1 MKLSK
6 TTALVLCAFSGS
18 LAFAAEPAS
27 NVTLYGVLDT
37 GVYAHHA
44 SNGKT
49 IVEMASGITKGSRF
63 GLEGQ
68 ENLGNGY
75 KVYFRLEQGFESD
88 NGDAKDADSAFY
100 RDSYMGV
107 ATPFGAFE
115 LGRTGALTAGTHG
128 GIVGGMSPFGITWK
142 EGALT
147 KVFAGNIA
155 ARVNNMVTYESPD
168 LSGFKLYAQYSNGID
183 DDDVVSS
190 QKNRYIAVGATY
202 RYKNLRLIVAFDNLF
217 YNDSAVKT
225 DAGVAAGKNLKD
237 QRTYNIGGTYDF
249 GDVRMY
255 LGYQFGQNI
264 KTPRQGDADAIAAAK
279 YDAKDS
285 KAAEGYDTNAVTL
298 GTKIKLFGGELNG
311 TLGYAHAKRDYQDS
325 KADVYQAMLGYKY
338 PLSKRT
344 YAYGAVGY
352 IHGKSQNKSL
362 NKKKVLTHNVER
374 VNTRSFFMGL
384 CQGERT

>member
-202 RYKNLRLIVAFDNLF
+202 RYKNLRLIAAFDNLF

-285 KAAEGYDTNAVTL
+285 KAVEGYDTNAVTL

-325 KADVYQAMLGYKY
+325 KADVYQSMLGYKY

-384 CQGERT
+384 CHEF

>member
-202 RYKNLRLIVAFDNLF
+202 RYKNLRLIAAFDNLF

-285 KAAEGYDTNAVTL
+285 KAVEGYDTNAVTL
-298 GTKIKLFGGELNG
+298 GTKIILFGGELNG

-384 CQGERT
+384 CHEF

>member
-27 NVTLYGVLDT
+27 NVALYGVLDT

-147 KVFAGNIA
+147 KVFAGNVA
-155 ARVNNMVTYESPD
+155 ARVNNMVKYESPE

-183 DDDVVSS
+183 DDVVSS
-190 QKNRYIAVGATY
+190 QKNRYIALGATY
-202 RYKNLRLIVAFDNLF
+202 RYKNLRLIAAFDNLF

-384 CQGERT
+384 CHEF

>member
-27 NVTLYGVLDT
+27 NVALYGVLDT

-142 EGALT
+142 EGTLT
-147 KVFAGNIA
+147 KVFAGNVA
-155 ARVNNMVTYESPD
+155 ARVNNMVKYESPE

-190 QKNRYIAVGATY
+190 QKNRYIALGATY
-202 RYKNLRLIVAFDNLF
+202 RYKNLRLIAAFDNLF

-384 CQGERT
+384 CHEF

>member
-27 NVTLYGVLDT
+27 NVALYGVLDT

-75 KVYFRLEQGFESD
+75 KVYFRLEQGFVSD

-147 KVFAGNIA
+147 KVFAGNVA
-155 ARVNNMVTYESPD
+155 ARVNNMVKYESPE

-190 QKNRYIAVGATY
+190 QKNRYIALGATY
-202 RYKNLRLIVAFDNLF
+202 RYKNLRLIAAFDNLF

-384 CQGERT
+384 CHEF

>member
-27 NVTLYGVLDT
+27 NVALYGVLDT
-37 GVYAHHA
+37 GVYAHQA

-147 KVFAGNIA
+147 KVFAGNVA
-155 ARVNNMVTYESPD
+155 ARVNNMVKYESPE

-190 QKNRYIAVGATY
+190 QKNRYIALGATY
-202 RYKNLRLIVAFDNLF
+202 RYKNLRLIAAFDNLF

-249 GDVRMY
+249 SDVRMY

-325 KADVYQAMLGYKY
+325 KADVSQAMLGYKY

-384 CQGERT
+384 CHEF

>member
-18 LAFAAEPAS
+18 LAFAVEPAS

-384 CQGERT
+384 CHEF

>member
-27 NVTLYGVLDT
+27 NVALYGVLDT

-147 KVFAGNIA
+147 KVFAGNVA
-155 ARVNNMVTYESPD
+155 ARVNNMVKYESPE

-190 QKNRYIAVGATY
+190 QKNRYIALGATY
-202 RYKNLRLIVAFDNLF
+202 RYKNLRLIAAFDNLF

-285 KAAEGYDTNAVTL
+285 KAAEGYDTNAATL

-384 CQGERT
+384 CHEF

>member
-338 PLSKRT
+338 PLSKKT

-384 CQGERT
+384 CHEF

>member
-27 NVTLYGVLDT
+27 NVALYGVLDT

-147 KVFAGNIA
+147 KVFAGNVA
-155 ARVNNMVTYESPD
+155 ARVNNMVKYESPE

-183 DDDVVSS
+183 DDYVVSS
-190 QKNRYIAVGATY
+190 HKNRYIALGATY
-202 RYKNLRLIVAFDNLF
+202 RYKNLRLIAAFDNLF

-249 GDVRMY
+249 SDVRMY
-255 LGYQFGQNI
+255 LGYQFGKNI

-384 CQGERT
+384 CHEF

>member
-202 RYKNLRLIVAFDNLF
+202 RYKNLRLIAAFDNLF

-249 GDVRMY
+249 SDVRMY

-285 KAAEGYDTNAVTL
+285 KAVEGYDTNAVTL

-384 CQGERT
+384 CHEF

>member
-202 RYKNLRLIVAFDNLF
+202 RYKNLRLIAAFDNLF

-374 VNTRSFFMGL
+374 VNTKSFFMGL
-384 CQGERT
+384 CHEF

>member
-100 RDSYMGV
+100 RDSYIGV

-202 RYKNLRLIVAFDNLF
+202 RYKNLRLIAAFDNLF

-384 CQGERT
+384 CHEF

>member
-298 GTKIKLFGGELNG
+298 GTKIKFFGGELNG

-384 CQGERT
+384 CHEF

>member
-27 NVTLYGVLDT
+27 NVALYGVLDT

-147 KVFAGNIA
+147 KVFAGNVA
-155 ARVNNMVTYESPD
+155 ARVNNMVKYESPE

-190 QKNRYIAVGATY
+190 LKNRYIALGATY
-202 RYKNLRLIVAFDNLF
+202 RYKNLRLIAAFDNLF

-384 CQGERT
+384 CHEF

>member
-147 KVFAGNIA
+147 KVFAGNVA

-168 LSGFKLYAQYSNGID
+168 LSGFKLYSQYSNGID

-202 RYKNLRLIVAFDNLF
+202 RYKNLRLIAAFDNLF

-285 KAAEGYDTNAVTL
+285 KAVEGYDTNAVTL

-384 CQGERT
+384 CHEF

>member
-1 MKLSK
+1 MEISK
-6 TTALVLCAFSGS
+6 TAILVFSALSCSA
-18 LAFAAEPAS
+18 AFAAEPAS
-27 NVTLYGVLDT
+27 NVKLYGVLDT

-44 SNGKT
+44 SNGST
-49 IVEMASGITKGSRF
+49 VVEMASGITKGSRF
-63 GLEGQ
+63 GIEGQ
-68 ENLGNGY
+68 ENLGSGY
-75 KVYFRLEQGFESD
+75 KVYFRLEQGFDSD
-88 NGDAKDADSAFY
+88 NGEAKNADSAFY
-100 RDSYMGV
+100 RDSYIGV
-107 ATPFGAFE
+107 GTPFGAMEF
-115 LGRTGALTAGTHG
+115 GRTGALTAGTHG

-147 KVFAGNIA
+147 KIFAGNIA
-155 ARVNNMVTYESPD
+155 ARLNNMVKYESPD

-183 DDDVVSS
+183 DDAVVSS

-202 RYKNLRLIVAFDNLF
+202 RYKNLRLIAAFDNLF

-225 DAGVAAGKNLKD
+225 EAGVAAGKGLKD
-237 QRTYNIGGTYDF
+237 QRTYNIGGTYNF

-255 LGYQFGQNI
+255 LGYQYGQNI
-264 KTPRQGDADAIAAAK
+264 KTPRQGDAKAIAAAK
-279 YDAKDS
+279 YDSKDN

-311 TLGYAHAKRDYQDS
+311 ALGYAHAKRDYNDS

-352 IHGKSQNKSL
+352 IHGKSESTKIT
-362 NKKKVLTHNVER
+362 KKVPKHSVER

-384 CQGERT
+384 CHEF

>member
-285 KAAEGYDTNAVTL
+285 KAAEGYDTNGVTL

-384 CQGERT
+384 CHEF

>member
-88 NGDAKDADSAFY
+88 NSDAKDADSAFY

-147 KVFAGNIA
+147 KVFAGNVA
-155 ARVNNMVTYESPD
+155 ARVNNMVKYESPE

-183 DDDVVSS
+183 DDDIVSS
-190 QKNRYIAVGATY
+190 QKNRYIALGATY
-202 RYKNLRLIVAFDNLF
+202 RYKNLRLIAAFDNLF

-384 CQGERT
+384 CHEF

>member
-1 MKLSK
+1 M
-6 TTALVLCAFSGS
+6 
-18 LAFAAEPAS
+18 
-27 NVTLYGVLDT
+27 DT

-147 KVFAGNIA
+147 KVFAGNVA
-155 ARVNNMVTYESPD
+155 ARVNNMVKYESPE

-183 DDDVVSS
+183 DDDVISS
-190 QKNRYIAVGATY
+190 QKNRYIALGATY
-202 RYKNLRLIVAFDNLF
+202 RYKNLRLIAAFDNLF

-249 GDVRMY
+249 SDVRMY

-374 VNTRSFFMGL
+374 ENTRSFFMGL
-384 CQGERT
+384 CHEF

>member
-27 NVTLYGVLDT
+27 NVALYGVLDT

-68 ENLGNGY
+68 EKLGNGY

-147 KVFAGNIA
+147 KVFAGNVA
-155 ARVNNMVTYESPD
+155 ARVNNMVKYESPE

-190 QKNRYIAVGATY
+190 QKNRYIALGATY
-202 RYKNLRLIVAFDNLF
+202 RYKNLRLIAAFDNLF

-384 CQGERT
+384 CHEF

>member
-147 KVFAGNIA
+147 KVFAGNVA
-155 ARVNNMVTYESPD
+155 ARVNNMVKYESPE

-190 QKNRYIAVGATY
+190 QKNRYIALGATY
-202 RYKNLRLIVAFDNLF
+202 RYKNLRLIAAFDNLF

-311 TLGYAHAKRDYQDS
+311 TLGYAHTKRDYQDS

-384 CQGERT
+384 CHEF

>member
-6 TTALVLCAFSGS
+6 TTALVLCVFSGS

-155 ARVNNMVTYESPD
+155 ARVNNMVKYESPE

-190 QKNRYIAVGATY
+190 QKNRYIALGATY
-202 RYKNLRLIVAFDNLF
+202 RYKNLRLIAAFDNLF

-384 CQGERT
+384 CHEF

>member
-68 ENLGNGY
+68 ENLDNGY

-384 CQGERT
+384 CHEF

>member
-1 MKLSK
+1 
-6 TTALVLCAFSGS
+6 
-18 LAFAAEPAS
+18 
-27 NVTLYGVLDT
+27 
-37 GVYAHHA
+37 
-44 SNGKT
+44 
-49 IVEMASGITKGSRF
+49 MASGITKGSRF

-147 KVFAGNIA
+147 KVFAGNVA
-155 ARVNNMVTYESPD
+155 ARVNNMVKYESPE

-190 QKNRYIAVGATY
+190 QKNRYIALGATY
-202 RYKNLRLIVAFDNLF
+202 RYKNLRLIAAFDNLF

-225 DAGVAAGKNLKD
+225 DAGVPAGKNLKD

-384 CQGERT
+384 CHEF

>member
-147 KVFAGNIA
+147 KVFAGNVA
-155 ARVNNMVTYESPD
+155 ARVNNMVKYESPE
-168 LSGFKLYAQYSNGID
+168 LSGFKHYAQYSNGID

-190 QKNRYIAVGATY
+190 QKNRYIALGATY
-202 RYKNLRLIVAFDNLF
+202 RYRNLKLIAALDNLF

-255 LGYQFGQNI
+255 FGYQFGQHI
-264 KTPRQGDADAIAAAK
+264 KTPRQGDAKAIGVAK
-279 YDAKDS
+279 YDPKDS

-311 TLGYAHAKRDYQDS
+311 TFGYAHAKRDYQDS

-384 CQGERT
+384 CHEF

>member
-384 CQGERT
+384 CHEF

>member
-27 NVTLYGVLDT
+27 NVALYGVLDT

-147 KVFAGNIA
+147 KVFAGNVA
-155 ARVNNMVTYESPD
+155 ARVNNMVKYESPE

-190 QKNRYIAVGATY
+190 QKNRYTALGATY
-202 RYKNLRLIVAFDNLF
+202 RYKNLRLIAAFDNLF

-384 CQGERT
+384 CHEF

>member
-115 LGRTGALTAGTHG
+115 LGRTGALTAPAPPAG
-128 GIVGGMSPFGITWK
+128 GGGGGRGRITWK

-384 CQGERT
+384 CHEF

>member
-27 NVTLYGVLDT
+27 NVALYGVLDT

-107 ATPFGAFE
+107 ATLFGAFE

-147 KVFAGNIA
+147 KVFAGNVA
-155 ARVNNMVTYESPD
+155 ARVNNMVKYESPE

-190 QKNRYIAVGATY
+190 QKNRYIALGATY
-202 RYKNLRLIVAFDNLF
+202 RYKNLRLIAAFDNLF

-285 KAAEGYDTNAVTL
+285 KAVEGYDTNAVTL

-384 CQGERT
+384 CHEF

>member
-155 ARVNNMVTYESPD
+155 ARVSNMVTYESPD

-384 CQGERT
+384 CHEF

>member
-6 TTALVLCAFSGS
+6 STALVLSAFSCS
-18 LAFAAEPAS
+18 LAFAATPAS
-27 NVTLYGVLDT
+27 NVTLYGVVDT

-75 KVYFRLEQGFESD
+75 KVYFRLEQGFDSD

-107 ATPFGAFE
+107 ATPYGAFE
-115 LGRTGALTAGTHG
+115 FGRTGALTAGTHG

-155 ARVNNMVTYESPD
+155 ARLNNMVKYESPD
-168 LSGFKLYAQYSNGID
+168 LSGFKLYAQYSNGVD

-202 RYKNLRLIVAFDNLF
+202 RYKNLRLIAAFDNLF

-255 LGYQFGQNI
+255 LGYQFGQHI

-279 YDAKDS
+279 YDSKNS

-311 TLGYAHAKRDYQDS
+311 TFGYAHAKRDYQDS

-352 IHGKSQNKSL
+352 IHGKSENTKLS
-362 NKKKVLTHNVER
+362 KKVWKHTVER

-384 CQGERT
+384 CHEF

>member
-27 NVTLYGVLDT
+27 NVALYGVLDT

-107 ATPFGAFE
+107 ATPFRAFE

-147 KVFAGNIA
+147 KVFAGNVA
-155 ARVNNMVTYESPD
+155 ARVNNMVKYESPE

-190 QKNRYIAVGATY
+190 QKNRYIALGATY
-202 RYKNLRLIVAFDNLF
+202 RYKNLRLIAAFDNLF

-384 CQGERT
+384 CHEF

>member
-128 GIVGGMSPFGITWK
+128 GIVGGMSSFGITWK

-384 CQGERT
+384 CHEF

>member
-27 NVTLYGVLDT
+27 NLTLYGVLDT

-155 ARVNNMVTYESPD
+155 ARVNNMVKYESPE

-190 QKNRYIAVGATY
+190 QKNRYIALGATY
-202 RYKNLRLIVAFDNLF
+202 RYKNLRLIAAFDNLF

-255 LGYQFGQNI
+255 LGYQFGQHI

-279 YDAKDS
+279 YDS
-285 KAAEGYDTNAVTL
+285 KNPKAVEGYDTNAVTL

-384 CQGERT
+384 CHEF